1 MEMNELRRAII
12 RSAVQ
17 KSIREIRQ
25 DPKRGIRKM
34 VDLALHFS
42 HGRFQRKILEVM
54 QKELSNPSSAY
65 YSIVTDLAAN
75 VKPENLEQF
84 GMDLGYNSWTHGAQI
99 IRNHEAE
106 HGYNVPWCLVLDLR
120 QGMGFDVGEVMTQG
134 EKMGIYAYFVFAG
147 NEEQTETLCS
157 VFHTHPDCAVFLLL
171 PDAELPR
178 VNIENAPNVMTF
190 LPVQDGGTTESAK
203 ELLQKQ
209 ALFGLWMRYD
219 GGNAQRVLAGEI
231 ENLAG
236 GMGAPLV
243 LAVPDEACEQG
254 VRAQVSDCY
263 RARREQKNTPALL
276 ADFYTAIA
284 EIDCVISVE
293 SCLLG
298 ICSDGTIFTEK
309 GRNPHFSVS
318 NISLEDI
325 LMCTMPRVTYDA
337 AQQPEGENK

>member
-171 PDAELPR
+171 PDAKLPR

-209 ALFGLWMRYD
+209 TLFGLWMRYD

-243 LAVPDEACEQG
+243 LAVPDEACEQE

-263 RARREQKNTPALL
+263 RARREQKNTPVLL

>member
-171 PDAELPR
+171 PDAER
-178 VNIENAPNVMTF
+178 
-190 LPVQDGGTTESAK
+190 Q
-203 ELLQKQ
+203 
-209 ALFGLWMRYD
+209 
-219 GGNAQRVLAGEI
+219 
-231 ENLAG
+231 
-236 GMGAPLV
+236 
-243 LAVPDEACEQG
+243 
-254 VRAQVSDCY
+254 
-263 RARREQKNTPALL
+263 
-276 ADFYTAIA
+276 
-284 EIDCVISVE
+284 
-293 SCLLG
+293 
-298 ICSDGTIFTEK
+298 
-309 GRNPHFSVS
+309 H
-318 NISLEDI
+318 
-325 LMCTMPRVTYDA
+325 
-337 AQQPEGENK
+337 

>member
-106 HGYNVPWCLVLDLR
+106 HGYNVPWCLL
-120 QGMGFDVGEVMTQG
+120 
-134 EKMGIYAYFVFAG
+134 
-147 NEEQTETLCS
+147 
-157 VFHTHPDCAVFLLL
+157 
-171 PDAELPR
+171 
-178 VNIENAPNVMTF
+178 
-190 LPVQDGGTTESAK
+190 
-203 ELLQKQ
+203 
-209 ALFGLWMRYD
+209 
-219 GGNAQRVLAGEI
+219 
-231 ENLAG
+231 
-236 GMGAPLV
+236 
-243 LAVPDEACEQG
+243 
-254 VRAQVSDCY
+254 
-263 RARREQKNTPALL
+263 
-276 ADFYTAIA
+276 
-284 EIDCVISVE
+284 
-293 SCLLG
+293 
-298 ICSDGTIFTEK
+298 
-309 GRNPHFSVS
+309 
-318 NISLEDI
+318 SLI
-325 LMCTMPRVTYDA
+325 HI
-337 AQQPEGENK
+337 